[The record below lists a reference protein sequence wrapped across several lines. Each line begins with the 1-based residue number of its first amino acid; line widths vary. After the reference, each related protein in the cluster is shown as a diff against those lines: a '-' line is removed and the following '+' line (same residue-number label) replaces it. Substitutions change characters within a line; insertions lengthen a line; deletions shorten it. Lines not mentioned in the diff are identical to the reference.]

1 MHIVEIGSGQ
11 YKLTDSWVKQKIG
24 LCDNATRQLNG
35 LSNKLST
42 AITDAGITSK
52 NLANAQAAYNLANFV
67 RDTKRAIDRGDLT
80 QVPGVSLAIKAFA
93 TAEDFGKAISNCI
106 VKIAKAAKN
115 KIVSFSFEDILEN
128 LFVDEDG
135 LFYKVDVIDEKI
147 RFTADDGFTP
157 DDRIKFNGQ
166 LKNYTVSQQDSAVAA
181 DSLNRIYL
189 TNDHRLVSN
198 AYIVDILNKD
208 TPSKEE
214 QSIINEIATKTS
226 IINDLSDI
234 TNYVKKF

>member
-67 RDTKRAIDRGDLT
+67 RDTKRAIDRGVLT

-93 TAEDFGKAISNCI
+93 TAEDFGKAISSCI

-147 RFTADDGFTP
+147 RFTADDGFN
-157 DDRIKFNGQ
+157 IEFNGR

-208 TPSKEE
+208 NPSKEE
-214 QSIINEIATKTS
+214 QSLINEIATKTS
-226 IINDLSDI
+226 VINDLSDI

>member
-67 RDTKRAIDRGDLT
+67 RDTKRAIDRGVLT

-93 TAEDFGKAISNCI
+93 TAEDFGKAITSCI

-147 RFTADDGFTP
+147 RFTADDGFN
-157 DDRIKFNGQ
+157 IEFNGR

-208 TPSKEE
+208 NPSKEE
-214 QSIINEIATKTS
+214 QSLINEIAIKTS
-226 IINDLSDI
+226 VINDLSDI

>member
-67 RDTKRAIDRGDLT
+67 RDTKHAIDRGVLT

-93 TAEDFGKAISNCI
+93 TAEDFGKAISSCI

-147 RFTADDGFTP
+147 RFTADDGFN
-157 DDRIKFNGQ
+157 IEFNGR
-166 LKNYTVSQQDSAVAA
+166 LKNYTVSRQDSAVAA

-208 TPSKEE
+208 NPSKKE
-214 QSIINEIATKTS
+214 QSLINEIATKTS
-226 IINDLSDI
+226 VINDLSDI

>member
-67 RDTKRAIDRGDLT
+67 RDTKHAIDRGVLT

-93 TAEDFGKAISNCI
+93 TAEDFGKAISSCI

-147 RFTADDGFTP
+147 RFTADDGFN
-157 DDRIKFNGQ
+157 IEFNGR

-208 TPSKEE
+208 NPSKEE
-214 QSIINEIATKTS
+214 QSLINEIATKTS
-226 IINDLSDI
+226 VINDLSDI

>member
-67 RDTKRAIDRGDLT
+67 RDTKRAIDRGVLT

-93 TAEDFGKAISNCI
+93 TAEDFGKAITSCI

-147 RFTADDGFTP
+147 RFTADDGFN
-157 DDRIKFNGQ
+157 IEFNGR

-208 TPSKEE
+208 NPSKEE
-214 QSIINEIATKTS
+214 QSLINEIATKTS
-226 IINDLSDI
+226 VINDLSDI